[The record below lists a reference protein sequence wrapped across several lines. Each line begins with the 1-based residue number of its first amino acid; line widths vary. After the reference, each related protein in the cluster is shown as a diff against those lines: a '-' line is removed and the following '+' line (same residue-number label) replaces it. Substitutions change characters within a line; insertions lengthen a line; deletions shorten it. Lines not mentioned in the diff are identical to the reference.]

1 MIDYYKQFD
10 VKNSVINIGRG
21 IVTRRKVTK
30 QDKPQL
36 QIFDPYSTLSICKSE
51 FIPDAFSTAINFIHR
66 KMRAGMLLDTF
77 PHFSEAGHFRSYAE
91 WKPWFDKL
99 KCV

>member
-1 MIDYYKQFD
+1 MIDYYKNFD

-30 QDKPQL
+30 QDRPQL
-36 QIFDPYSTLSICKSE
+36 QIYDPYSTLSICKSE
-51 FIPDAFSTAINFIHR
+51 FIPDAFSKAINIIHR
-66 KMRAGMLLDTF
+66 KKRAGKLIDTF
-77 PHFSEAGHFRSYAE
+77 PYFSEAGHFRSYAE
-91 WKPWFDKL
+91 WKPWFEKL